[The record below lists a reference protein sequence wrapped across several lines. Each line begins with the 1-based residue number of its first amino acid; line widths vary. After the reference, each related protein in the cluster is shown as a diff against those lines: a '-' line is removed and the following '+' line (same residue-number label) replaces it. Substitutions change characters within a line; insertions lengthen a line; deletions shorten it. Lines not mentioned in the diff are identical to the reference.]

1 MAYRSFDVQ
10 GEVGFRRAALADVP
24 NLVVIAGPNGS
35 GKSRLLYALSRR
47 RSEFAE
53 EGTQVSY
60 LGPHRSW
67 RRTTPGVYSLSEL
80 KPTLSD
86 YLQEPAIP
94 GWRQFQPP
102 GMQHVQVGTARDPT
116 GTDDSFAFVKS
127 SILKI
132 DSRLQVRLRA
142 VFQEEGGQIPAGR
155 FPDVFAPLSEALNAL
170 LPHLEFLSADFSD
183 ESALRVTFRRID
195 GPERGEVEL
204 DDLSSG
210 EKSAIGLVLPTVE
223 RQIVSLLGDGA
234 GSDGPIPTTLID
246 EPEIH
251 LHPSL
256 QILLL
261 DYLAGIAA
269 RGEAQFIL
277 TTHSPTMVDA
287 LHAGLYL
294 MAPLSQVPDGNQLLS
309 LGDAAERLD
318 AMRAL
323 TGATHLL
330 TRCRPIVYLEGE
342 RPAEKPVSDQRL
354 VEILIPPSAGWIL
367 VASKGQGEA
376 IVAGERLREALAETV
391 PGFPVFALVD
401 CDQAQEQHADWVIT
415 WPVAMV
421 ENLLLDADAIWE
433 VLEHHREVTGLTGP
447 DGVSERLREAAL
459 EQRGDEIRLRV
470 KRLARNVSARVKPES
485 RTDLAAAV
493 SRAKLQLEEQLAD
506 LDAAGPIVAEWE
518 TAERAVQAILD
529 AGRELEL
536 FRGKPIFDAFYDRH
550 AKSSGLAKR
559 AFAYAVASSAT
570 RHNRLTVLVSDAVRR
585 ISEYVPDDLV
595 AAAEEVSMPAE
606 SPDLRLAVEKLKAAR
621 EAWERGESL
630 PTSGEDLRETTVD
643 LARQADG
650 AGQPE
655 VASRLRTCAAS
666 LAPQVATAVAG

>member
-1 MAYRSFDVQ
+1 
-10 GEVGFRRAALADVP
+10 
-24 NLVVIAGPNGS
+24 
-35 GKSRLLYALSRR
+35 
-47 RSEFAE
+47 
-53 EGTQVSY
+53 
-60 LGPHRSW
+60 
-67 RRTTPGVYSLSEL
+67 
-80 KPTLSD
+80 
-86 YLQEPAIP
+86 
-94 GWRQFQPP
+94 
-102 GMQHVQVGTARDPT
+102 MQHVQVDTPRDPT
-116 GTDDSFAFVKS
+116 GTDDSFVFVKS

-132 DSRLQVRLRA
+132 DSRLQARLRK
-142 VFQEEGGQIPAGR
+142 VFQEEGGQIPPGR
-155 FPDVFAPLSEALNAL
+155 FPDVFAPLSAALNAL

-183 ESALRVTFRRID
+183 EDALRVTFRRID
-195 GPERGEVEL
+195 GPECGEVEL

-210 EKSAIGLVLPTVE
+210 EKAAIGLVLPTVE
-223 RQIVSLLGDGA
+223 RQIVSLLGDEA
-234 GSDGPIPTTLID
+234 ALDSPIPTTLID

-256 QILLL
+256 QVLLL

-287 LHAGLYL
+287 LNAGLYL
-294 MAPLSQVPDGNQLLS
+294 MAPLSQVPDGNQLLP

-330 TRCRPIVYLEGE
+330 TRCRPVIYLEGE
-342 RPAEKPVSDQRL
+342 RPAEKPLSDQRL
-354 VEILIPPSAGWIL
+354 VEILIPQSAGWIL

-376 IVAGERLREALAETV
+376 IFAGQRLREALAETV

-401 CDQAQEQHADWVIT
+401 RDQEQGRHADWVIT

-433 VLEHHREVTGLTGP
+433 VLEPHREVTGLTGRE
-447 DGVSERLREAAL
+447 GVAEQLRQVAL

-470 KRLARNVSARVKPES
+470 KLLARNVRARVKPES
-485 RTDLAAAV
+485 RTDLAEAV
-493 SRAKLQLEEQLAD
+493 SRARLELEGQLAE
-506 LDAAGPIVAEWE
+506 LNAAGPIAAEWE
-518 TAERAVQAILD
+518 AAEQEVQAILD
-529 AGRELEL
+529 AGTELEL

-570 RHNRLTVLVSDAVRR
+570 RHRRLTVLVSDAVRR

-595 AAAEEVSMPAE
+595 VAAEEISFTEE
-606 SPDLRLAVEKLKAAR
+606 SPGLQAGVERLKNAR
-621 EAWERGESL
+621 EAWERGETL
-630 PTSGEDLRETTVD
+630 PTAGNELREMTVA
-643 LARQADG
+643 LARHADRSWPTRG
-650 AGQPE
+650 CVAPQNLRGQPRPAGRNGSGSTRFAFQLRGYV
-655 VASRLRTCAAS
+655 VAHRRPIMSPC
-666 LAPQVATAVAG
+666 